1 MKLAALGDLFLG
13 DQLACV
19 GFGVRSYCDQNGYDH
34 LFEGV
39 RSTLQGYDL
48 VIANLETVLSQA
60 SDADRN
66 SLNLVL
72 NRGNPRAAAAIKSS
86 GIHLLT
92 LANDQ

>member
-66 SLNLVL
+66 HSILSSI
-72 NRGNPRAAAAIKSS
+72 AAIRVRPLPSNPAAF
-86 GIHLLT
+86 T
-92 LANDQ
+92 F